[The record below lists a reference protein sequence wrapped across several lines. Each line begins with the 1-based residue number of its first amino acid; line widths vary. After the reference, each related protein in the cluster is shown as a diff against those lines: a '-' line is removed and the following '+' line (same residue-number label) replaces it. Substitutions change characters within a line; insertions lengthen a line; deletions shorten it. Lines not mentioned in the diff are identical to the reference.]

1 MKNGGPGFPKIYEY
15 HHTQG
20 PLNIHYLKHF
30 STTLIHHCYGG
41 MASEFS
47 PAQPPAVLN
56 HLEIKTAAADPTATF
71 LHMPLPGAN
80 GESAKTLHEPSRELS
95 TTLLKRARG

>member
-1 MKNGGPGFPKIYEY
+1 MLFLYFDRCRENGGPGFPKIYEY
-15 HHTQG
+15 HHTQV

-56 HLEIKTAAADPTATF
+56 HLEIKQRLPILPRPSSICPCQVPTGKCKNLA
-71 LHMPLPGAN
+71 
-80 GESAKTLHEPSRELS
+80 
-95 TTLLKRARG
+95 